1 MSRKALRQLAGPL
14 LGFLAVTAGAG
25 LAATGALERLE
36 SLSWDARARALARAA
51 PRDLPVKLVLIDD
64 QSLAW
69 VAEEQ
74 ERQWRW
80 PREYFAAILSY
91 LREDGA
97 RAIVCDL
104 DFLDFS
110 PFGVEDD
117 RKLHDALET
126 TPGVVLPLRLK
137 GEATRWPEPPPVLE
151 RGGLGGV
158 ESVPGA
164 TFSHTDAVSGTG
176 VFYGHVVAEADN
188 RRVRALYEFDGH
200 PLPQMGLAPFLL
212 VEGGK
217 PPRVVLDAGRLRV
230 GGKEFPLDAEGN
242 LILRYRRPDPESGH
256 LYEAFSAAS
265 ILADVTAGVAPSGR
279 FRDCYVLL
287 GLSAENLFDNWP
299 TPVKDTAPGVEI
311 HATVLDNLLTD
322 RFLRPAPGPLSG
334 FVAFAICAGTAWFI
348 VRARTVKGTILG
360 AAVALPLPATLGMVA
375 YAKGLAAP
383 VVWPTLSVALAAL
396 AAAAVNYVS
405 EGRQRQYI
413 RRAFEHYLS
422 PAVISR
428 IVEDPSR
435 LRLGGERRELSILF
449 ADLEGF
455 TSLSER
461 IEPQELALFLNRYL
475 GGMTEIVLAEEGT
488 LDKYLGD
495 AIVAFW
501 NAPLD
506 QPDHAAR
513 AVRTA
518 LLCQRRLAEMRPE
531 LGRDVRMRIGVHT
544 GVATVGNFGSRH
556 RFDYTVLGDA
566 PNLASR
572 LEGANKHFGTGLL
585 VSEATWQAAQG
596 AFAGR
601 ALGRLRVM
609 GRSAPVQV
617 YEPVALA
624 GEPQPPLLASFE
636 DARRRCAAA
645 DWRGAA
651 EALAACAGDPVAR
664 IWLDRVREL
673 EREGA
678 TSWNDEW
685 TLASK

>member
-1 MSRKALRQLAGPL
+1 MSKRALRQIAGPV
-14 LGFLAVTAGAG
+14 LGFLAVVAGGA
-25 LAATGALERLE
+25 LSATGVLARLE
-36 SLSWDARARALARAA
+36 ALSFNARARALARAA
-51 PRDLPVKLVLIDD
+51 PADLPIRLVLIDD
-64 QSLAW
+64 ASIAR
-69 VAEEQ
+69 VAEER
-74 ERQWRW
+74 EVSWRW

-91 LREDGA
+91 LREDNA

-104 DFLDFS
+104 DFLDPS

-117 RKLHDALET
+117 RKVSDALKET
-126 TPGVVLPLRLK
+126 PRVVLPLRLK
-137 GEATRWPEPPPVLE
+137 GKAQRWPEPPPALKI
-151 RGGLGGV
+151 GGLGGI
-158 ESVPGA
+158 ERVPNA
-164 TFSHTDAVSGTG
+164 AFSHEDVVSGTG
-176 VFYGHVVAEADN
+176 VRYGHVIADEDSGG

-200 PLPQMGLAPFLL
+200 LLPQLGLAAFLATEDPTL
-212 VEGGK
+212 ARDAEG
-217 PPRVVLDAGRLRV
+217 LRL
-230 GGKEFPLDAEGN
+230 GEKEVPLDAEGN
-242 LILRYRRPDPESGH
+242 LLLRYRRPDPATGH

-265 ILADVTAGVAPSGR
+265 ILDDVAKGVPPSGR
-279 FRDCYVLL
+279 FRDRYVLL
-287 GLSAENLFDNWP
+287 GASAENLFDNWP
-299 TPVKDTAPGVEI
+299 TPVKEVTPGVEI
-311 HATVLDNLLTD
+311 HATVLDNLLRD
-322 RFLRPAPGPLSG
+322 GFLRPAPGALCAA
-334 FVAFAICAGTAWFI
+334 VAFGICAGTAWFI
-348 VRARTVKGTILG
+348 VRARSVKGTILG
-360 AAVALPLPATLGMVA
+360 AAVALPIPTSLGMAA
-375 YAKGLAAP
+375 YACGFAVP
-383 VVWPTLSVALAAL
+383 VVWPTVSLALAGL

-435 LRLGGERRELSILF
+435 LRLGGDRRELSILF

-455 TSLSER
+455 TALSET

-475 GGMTEIVLAEEGT
+475 GEMTEIVLAEEGT

-506 QPDHAAR
+506 QKDHATR

-518 LLCQRRLAEMRPE
+518 LRCQRRLAEMRPE

-585 VSEATWQAAQG
+585 VSEATWVAVQRT
-596 AFAGR
+596 FTGR
-601 ALGRLRVM
+601 ALGRLRVL
-609 GRSAPVQV
+609 GRSAPVRV
-617 YEPVALA
+617 YEPMALE
-624 GEPQPPLLASFE
+624 GEPAPPLLAAFE
-636 DARRRCAAA
+636 EARCRCETA
-645 DWRGAA
+645 DWTGAA
-651 EALAACAGDPVAR
+651 QALAACADDPAAR
-664 IWLDRVREL
+664 VWLDRVREL

-678 TSWNDEW
+678 TSWNDAW
-685 TLASK
+685 TLERK